1 MIDPQT
7 LLEIQL
13 HNGTGYTDLKLDLG
27 VTGKLPTVTLK
38 EGDYLYIGYHKPIK
52 NVYFDI
58 KTPNTIS
65 NTITVEHSKP
75 HDGGWLHLNVFDE
88 TYGFTKSG
96 YIQWLE
102 LDKELISEREINHI
116 TKYWIRI
123 KVSADNTDAVWNFV
137 GLILSTDHDLALEN
151 PYIMDQALLM
161 GQSSHINAHISA
173 RNEIIQSLSN
183 KGTIKNIGVP
193 RRLTFWD
200 ILDIQE
206 FRQGSMFLALSKIYF
221 NLSDN
226 KDDTW
231 LAKSKE
237 YRKFYQDQIDLYFKT
252 IDMNDDGVTSNA
264 ERSAISTTKTIY
276 R

>member
-13 HNGTGYTDLKLDLG
+13 HDGTGYTDLKLELG
-27 VTGKLPTVTLK
+27 VTGKLPTISLT
-38 EGDYLYIGYHKPIK
+38 EGSYLYIGYHKPIK
-52 NVYFDI
+52 SVYFDI
-58 KTPNTIS
+58 KTPNTVA
-65 NTITVEHSKP
+65 NTLSIEHSKP
-75 HDGGWLHLNVFDE
+75 NNEWLNLKVFDE

-102 LDKELISEREINHI
+102 LDKELISEIEINNI

-123 KVSADNTDAVWNFV
+123 KVSADNTDAIWNFV
-137 GLILSTDHDLALEN
+137 GLILSTDSDLLLEN
-151 PYIMDQALLM
+151 PYILDQALMM

-183 KGTIKNIGVP
+183 KGTIKSYGSP
-193 RRLTFWD
+193 KRLTFWD

-237 YRKFYQDQIDLYFKT
+237 YRKFYLDQIDLYFKT
-252 IDMNDDGVTSNA
+252 IDINDDGVTSNT